1 MMRGVKHGSSR
12 ILVVLGAIVSYVVPA
27 SGQGCHVPDHY
38 GEFIVL
44 ERTLHEGQ
52 AYFSTSITDAAEAGC
67 VGAWVNRDKRFVD
80 YLVQN
85 FPRNVDRVELS
96 RYMDEAGMN
105 AAFIR
110 GLQADT
116 AFNAIMQGWVDKATD
131 RAQVSDTI
139 SMAAML
145 DVAVKFF
152 SIYRLDADGRYVGK
166 ICVGLNDMA
175 KTEEMR
181 RPYAEAFCF
190 SAIFGH
196 LDEDAANLYDEFRN
210 AAKQLYEVNLGI
222 DPGERLLRAQG
233 AMYFLMRA
241 SGPLRQVLLQEYHRK
256 KDWLPFVLT
265 DP

>member
-1 MMRGVKHGSSR
+1 MRGVNHWPAR
-12 ILVVLGAIVSYVVPA
+12 IPAILGAIIGCAPVV

-52 AYFSTSITDAAEAGC
+52 SYFSTSITDAPEAGC

-96 RYMDEAGMN
+96 RYKDEAEMN

-116 AFNAIMQGWVDKATD
+116 AFNGIMQGWVDKATD
-131 RAQVSDTI
+131 RAHVADTI

-166 ICVGLNDMA
+166 ICVGLNDVA
-175 KTEEMR
+175 KTEEVR
-181 RPYAEAFCF
+181 RPYVEAFCF

-196 LDEDAANLYDEFRN
+196 LDDDAANLYDEFRN
-210 AAKQLYEVNLGI
+210 TARQLYEVSLGI

-241 SGPLRQVLLQEYHRK
+241 SGPLRQVLLQEYDRK